1 MKRCV
6 IMSAAPVMNT
16 RGLRQLVEEGDY
28 IICADGGVKLAQRL
42 GITPNLILGDFDSL
56 DQVPDIAPVFTYER
70 EKDDTDTMLAIK
82 QGIAE
87 GCDYFLLLGGL
98 GGALDH
104 TYANIQALCYLCRHG
119 CQGYLMNADNIA
131 TIVENTTV
139 EVERKEGF
147 KLSLFS
153 YSDTCEGVT
162 LRGVKYPLTDA
173 VLTQGFPL
181 GARNE
186 ILEAKARITV
196 KNGALLIILARDS
209 NTI

>member
-1 MKRCV
+1 M
-6 IMSAAPVMNT
+6 
-16 RGLRQLVEEGDY
+16 
-28 IICADGGVKLAQRL
+28 
-42 GITPNLILGDFDSL
+42 

-196 KNGALLIILARDS
+196 KNGALLIILARDVYKRQAWCS
-209 NTI
+209 WGSASRWTIMTMSSVFCGFSPVRRE

>member
-1 MKRCV
+1 MLMKRCV
-6 IMSAAPVMNT
+6 ILSAAPVMNT

-98 GGALDH
+98 GGALDVFAGVVQRAPEIFSKVGMEWFYRLLKQPSRIGRMAKLPLFILH
-104 TYANIQALCYLCRHG
+104 AVG
-119 CQGYLMNADNIA
+119 S
-131 TIVENTTV
+131 
-139 EVERKEGF
+139 KEKG
-147 KLSLFS
+147 
-153 YSDTCEGVT
+153 GH
-162 LRGVKYPLTDA
+162 A
-173 VLTQGFPL
+173 
-181 GARNE
+181 
-186 ILEAKARITV
+186 
-196 KNGALLIILARDS
+196 
-209 NTI
+209 